1 MIIFIYLLMGVVA
14 GLAAG
19 LFGVGGGLVIVPALV
34 FCFTV
39 LGFSADILTQ
49 MAVGTSLATI
59 VVTSI
64 SSVRAHQLLGN
75 VRWPLFWALTPGIV
89 LGVYWGASTAAHT
102 AGPLLQLLFGVFAVT
117 MALQMG
123 LNFKPRA
130 SRELPGKLGLGLVGS
145 VVGFV
150 SALFGIGGG
159 SLTVPFMSWC
169 NVRMQETIG
178 TAAACGLPIAVAGTL
193 ANTYVGWGR
202 EALPDYSSGFIYWP
216 AFVGIVLTSAVFAKL
231 GARLAQRLPALLLK
245 RYFAGFLLLVGA
257 QFILGNL

>member
-1 MIIFIYLLMGVVA
+1 LIILIYLLVGSVA
-14 GLAAG
+14 GLTAG

-39 LGFSADILTQ
+39 LGFSADTLTQ

-75 VRWPLFWALTPGIV
+75 VRWRLFWLLTPGIIVGV
-89 LGVYWGASTAAHT
+89 LLGANTAANT
-102 AGPLLQLLFGVFAVT
+102 AGPLLQLLFGVFAVS

-123 LNFKPRA
+123 LNIRPPA
-130 SRELPGKLGLGLVGS
+130 SRDLPGRAALGFVGS

-159 SLTVPFMSWC
+159 SLTVPFLSWC
-169 NVRMQETIG
+169 NVRMQETVG
-178 TAAACGLPIAVAGTL
+178 TAAACGLPIAIAGAL
-193 ANTYVGWGR
+193 ANTYIGWGR
-202 EALPDYSSGFIYWP
+202 EQLPEYSTGFVYWP
-216 AFVGIVLTSAVFAKL
+216 AFFGIVLTSAVFAKL
-231 GARLAQRLPALLLK
+231 GATLAQRLPPLVLK
-245 RYFAGFLLLVGA
+245 RCFAAFLLLVGS
-257 QFILGNL
+257 QFILRNL